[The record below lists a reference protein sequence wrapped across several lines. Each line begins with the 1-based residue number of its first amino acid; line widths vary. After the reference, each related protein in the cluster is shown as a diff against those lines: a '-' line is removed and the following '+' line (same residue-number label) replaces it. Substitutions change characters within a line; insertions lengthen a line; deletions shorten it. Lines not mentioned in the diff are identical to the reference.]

1 MNQELLTVR
10 QAAQV
15 LNVSAKTIRKW
26 AQLKKLKG
34 MKIGSRGDWRFTN
47 EELLKMIRNT

>member
-1 MNQELLTVR
+1 MNRELLTVR

-15 LNVSAKTIRKW
+15 LNVSPKTIRRW

-34 MKIGSRGDWRFTN
+34 MKIGSRGDWRFTK
-47 EELLKMIRNT
+47 EELEKMIKR